1 MINVV
6 LIDDNESSIDL
17 ITSFLPNENYSLFST
32 LSAKT
37 GIEYIKNNQVDI
49 LITDIIMPE
58 VSGLEIISEMIK
70 IKSNLK
76 IIAISGGGAINT
88 EQFLSLANGLGAHKV
103 LQKPFVA
110 DDLLSA
116 LKELFPE

>member
-6 LIDDNESSIDL
+6 LIDDNESTIDL
-17 ITSFLPNENYSLFST
+17 ITSFIPKENYSVFST

-37 GIEYIKNNQVDI
+37 GFEYIKNNQVHI

-70 IKSNLK
+70 IKPNLK

-88 EQFLSLANGLGAHKV
+88 KQFLSLADGLGAHKV
-103 LQKPFVA
+103 LPKPFVA

>member
-6 LIDDNESSIDL
+6 LIDDDESTIDL
-17 ITSFLPNENYSLFST
+17 ITAFLPKENYSVFST

-37 GIEYIKNNQVDI
+37 GVEYIKNNHVDV

-58 VSGLEIISEMIK
+58 VSGLEVISEMIR
-70 IKSNLK
+70 IKPNLK

-88 EQFLSLANGLGAHKV
+88 KQFLALAGGLGAHKI
-103 LQKPFVA
+103 LSKPFVA
-110 DDLLSA
+110 NDLLSA

>member
-6 LIDDNESSIDL
+6 LIDDNESTIDL
-17 ITSFLPNENYSLFST
+17 ITSFLPNENYSVFST
-32 LSAKT
+32 HSGKT
-37 GIEYIKNNQVDI
+37 GVEYIKNNPVDV

-58 VSGLEIISEMIK
+58 ISGLEVISELIK
-70 IKSNLK
+70 IKPNLK

-88 EQFLSLANGLGAHKV
+88 KQFLSLADGLGAHKV
-103 LQKPFVA
+103 LPKPFVA